1 MLLGIGLTHPSDLL
15 VTRVNVAEVEIAL
28 SPNRAASAL
37 LFLNASMQFLELS
50 RELIDTILRDA
61 MWLLLRCRESC
72 DAS

>member
-28 SPNRAASAL
+28 SPNHAASAL
-37 LFLNASMQFLELS
+37 LFLSASMQFLELS